1 MFEDLEK
8 EVDGLRRDLYKEF
21 EPRIKELEPV
31 DLNKATATPA
41 SSSGGGGHSFPSQ
54 GSVLQLPPL
63 GRKLTRPP
71 LAVGQK
77 VVAMRHSQLQA
88 WIHGS
93 IEEAQDPGDADQRL
107 YRVKFVPEGGRK
119 VAQLKVLKVQHVA
132 YSNVS
137 SARLE
142 VGTRCVGLFREHPDQ
157 PGQFYS
163 GVVAEPPKPT
173 NRLDNSSRPI
183 VSILSHLLSST
194 TGTDTLSS
202 LTTAT
207 RATCSTRSCGW
218 CAGRPPTCGRMST
231 PTPGSSSATTWP
243 RSAVCC
249 VDEY

>member
-41 SSSGGGGHSFPSQ
+41 SSSGGHSFPSQ

-173 NRLDNSSRPI
+173 NRLD
-183 VSILSHLLSST
+183 
-194 TGTDTLSS
+194 
-202 LTTAT
+202 
-207 RATCSTRSCGW
+207 
-218 CAGRPPTCGRMST
+218 
-231 PTPGSSSATTWP
+231 
-243 RSAVCC
+243 
-249 VDEY
+249 

>member
-31 DLNKATATPA
+31 DLNKATPA
-41 SSSGGGGHSFPSQ
+41 SSSGGHSFPSQ

-132 YSNVS
+132 YSSVS

-173 NRLDNSSRPI
+173 NRFDVRQAIHPAQ
-183 VSILSHLLSST
+183 LSQYNLTFSPPQQEQIPCLL
-194 TGTDTLSS
+194 
-202 LTTAT
+202 
-207 RATCSTRSCGW
+207 
-218 CAGRPPTCGRMST
+218 
-231 PTPGSSSATTWP
+231 
-243 RSAVCC
+243 
-249 VDEY
+249 

>member
-41 SSSGGGGHSFPSQ
+41 SSSGGHSFPSQ

-173 NRLDNSSRPI
+173 NRLDNPFR
-183 VSILSHLLSST
+183 VT
-194 TGTDTLSS
+194 
-202 LTTAT
+202 
-207 RATCSTRSCGW
+207 
-218 CAGRPPTCGRMST
+218 
-231 PTPGSSSATTWP
+231 
-243 RSAVCC
+243 V
-249 VDEY
+249 

>member
-41 SSSGGGGHSFPSQ
+41 SSSGGHSFPSQ

-132 YSNVS
+132 YSSVS

-173 NRLDNSSRPI
+173 NRLDNQ
-183 VSILSHLLSST
+183 SIQANCLNIISPPLL
-194 TGTDTLSS
+194 
-202 LTTAT
+202 
-207 RATCSTRSCGW
+207 
-218 CAGRPPTCGRMST
+218 P
-231 PTPGSSSATTWP
+231 
-243 RSAVCC
+243 
-249 VDEY
+249 

>member
-31 DLNKATATPA
+31 DLNKATPA
-41 SSSGGGGHSFPSQ
+41 SSSGGHSFPSQ

-88 WIHGS
+88 WKHGS

-173 NRLDNSSRPI
+173 NRLDNPFR
-183 VSILSHLLSST
+183 VT
-194 TGTDTLSS
+194 
-202 LTTAT
+202 
-207 RATCSTRSCGW
+207 
-218 CAGRPPTCGRMST
+218 
-231 PTPGSSSATTWP
+231 
-243 RSAVCC
+243 V
-249 VDEY
+249 